1 MRTDARKMKPSEK
14 LSYIILV
21 VFSIFCILPLL
32 WQLSTSFKLLPDI
45 MNNSTSI
52 IPKEFTWENYRN
64 VFVGVGFS
72 KYLLNSL
79 IVSLLSMGISMI
91 LSCPCAYAIVRF
103 FPKISKQITRYI
115 IISYMFPPILLVV
128 PYFSLLSSFKLTNN
142 LIGLVIAYLSFT
154 IPYCVWML
162 TGYFA
167 SITSSI
173 EEASKIDGANKFQTF
188 YKITLPLAAPGIVAT
203 AIFAFI
209 NSWNEFLYSLV
220 LISSGSKKTVSVA
233 LYSLVGG
240 ETLRYGEMMAA
251 SVLVVLP
258 SMILFF
264 VIQKRLVGGL
274 TGGAIK

>member
-1 MRTDARKMKPSEK
+1 
-14 LSYIILV
+14 
-21 VFSIFCILPLL
+21 
-32 WQLSTSFKLLPDI
+32 
-45 MNNSTSI
+45 
-52 IPKEFTWENYRN
+52 
-64 VFVGVGFS
+64 
-72 KYLLNSL
+72 
-79 IVSLLSMGISMI
+79 
-91 LSCPCAYAIVRF
+91 
-103 FPKISKQITRYI
+103 
-115 IISYMFPPILLVV
+115 MFPPILLVV